1 MDELPQEVIDR
12 IARHLF
18 PVLFTAWDN
27 SATLDARQQEATW
40 RQRDSL
46 SAAAYATISLPW
58 QRAIEKKMFTLVK
71 IRSPDDELKL
81 RQIMARNPH
90 RCDSV
95 RYVKCNIHLDYL
107 DRATH
112 TLFPVVSDRGVI
124 SKIGSILRLVN
135 LIRPSSLSSPMPEA
149 PLILQIN
156 IVNLRP
162 LLGAERGNWGSPSD
176 INNLPTCPGV
186 THLQITHDED
196 INLRLTRPRKHVF
209 LEPTEVPPVW
219 MSDIL
224 TKFPTVD
231 DVVWELH
238 EFLDQGQQRTKHGT
252 GEREEPLNAA
262 IRTLSQQL
270 VSLQI
275 IGIFTVTP
283 DLFIS
288 RKAQAP
294 GTEQQPYWPRLENLH
309 IESTNWTY
317 NGTWYIDPNMLR
329 VVWRINDFLRSST
342 PDFNNLMVAISQGM
356 LNMPKLQKLDIS
368 FRFPPFNTGKPI
380 DKRRFKD
387 LNGDD
392 STSLLFHVI
401 RYRRASSEW
410 LELADCKA
418 AKELYCNLDLL
429 NSERLY
435 QRMQRS
441 GKFHVQPVYWC
452 PFPEQA
458 ARNWNI
464 LHRRIKGL
472 IPLVEWRS
480 SYANPEPCQ
489 VEPRGGI
496 WPYAEK
502 GRRRRSGVPWQGE

>member
-1 MDELPQEVIDR
+1 MEKLPQEVIDQV
-12 IARHLF
+12 AHHLF

-27 SATLDARQQEATW
+27 IATLNARQQEATW
-40 RQRDSL
+40 RQRDSV

-71 IRSPDDELKL
+71 IRSPNDELKL

-90 RCDSV
+90 RRNSV
-95 RYVKCNIHLDYL
+95 RYIKCNINLDYL

-112 TLFPVVSDRGVI
+112 TPFPVVSDRGVI
-124 SKIGSILRLVN
+124 STIGSILRLVN
-135 LIRPSSLSSPMPEA
+135 LIRPSSLASPMPEA
-149 PLILQIN
+149 PLFLQIN

-162 LLGAERGNWGSPSD
+162 LLGAERGNWGAPSD

-238 EFLDQGQQRTKHGT
+238 EFLDQGQQRTKHRT
-252 GEREEPLNAA
+252 GEREETLNVA

-283 DLFIS
+283 D
-288 RKAQAP
+288 
-294 GTEQQPYWPRLENLH
+294 
-309 IESTNWTY
+309 
-317 NGTWYIDPNMLR
+317 
-329 VVWRINDFLRSST
+329 
-342 PDFNNLMVAISQGM
+342 FNNLMVAMAQGM
-356 LNMPKLQKLDIS
+356 LNMPKLQQLDIS

-410 LELADCKA
+410 LELADCKE
-418 AKELYCNLDLL
+418 AKELYCNLDLFD
-429 NSERLY
+429 SKRLY
-435 QRMQRS
+435 SRLRQEF
-441 GKFHVQPVYWC
+441 GKFHLLPVYWR

-458 ARNWNI
+458 VRNWNI
-464 LHRRIKGL
+464 LHRRIKGV
-472 IPLVEWRS
+472 IPLLEWRS
-480 SYANPEPCQ
+480 NYANPEPCK

-496 WPYAEK
+496 WPYAERE
-502 GRRRRSGVPWQGE
+502 RRRRSRSAVP

>member
-1 MDELPQEVIDR
+1 MDKLPQEVIDR
-12 IARHLF
+12 LARHLF

-27 SATLDARQQEATW
+27 IATLNARQQEATW
-40 RQRDSL
+40 RQHDSL
-46 SAAAYATISLPW
+46 SAAAYATISLSW
-58 QRAIEKKMFTLVK
+58 QRAIEKKIFTLVK
-71 IRSPDDELKL
+71 IRSPSDELKL

-90 RCDSV
+90 RRDSV
-95 RYVKCNIHLDYL
+95 RYIKCNINLDCL

-135 LIRPSSLSSPMPEA
+135 LIRPSSLASSMAKA
-149 PLILQIN
+149 PLFLQIS

-162 LLGAERGNWGSPSD
+162 LLGAERGNWGASSD

-231 DVVWELH
+231 DVVWELL
-238 EFLDQGQQRTKHGT
+238 EFLDEGQQRTKHRT
-252 GEREEPLNAA
+252 GEREEPLNVA

-283 DLFIS
+283 DLFIN
-288 RKAQAP
+288 RKAQAAP
-294 GTEQQPYWPRLENLH
+294 GIEQQQPYWSRLENLH
-309 IESTNWTY
+309 IETTNWTY
-317 NGTWYIDPNMLR
+317 NGTWYINPNMLR

-342 PDFNNLMVAISQGM
+342 PDFNNLMVAMSHGM

-418 AKELYCNLDLL
+418 AKELYCNLDLFD
-429 NSERLY
+429 SERLY
-435 QRMQRS
+435 SRLGQEF
-441 GKFHVQPVYWC
+441 GKFHLLPVYWR

-458 ARNWNI
+458 VRNWNI
-464 LHRRIKGL
+464 LHRRIKGV
-472 IPLVEWRS
+472 IPLLEWRS
-480 SYANPEPCQ
+480 EDAHPEPCE

-496 WPYAEK
+496 WPYAERE
-502 GRRRRSGVPWQGE
+502 RRRRGSGVP